1 MRTKAAFPGAG
12 VGVEPGQKGMTLPAE
27 ILTPDEVLAIM
38 AQRPD
43 TVVGIRDRAIIT
55 VLYRAGLRVGEAL
68 ALQPKDVDLGIGS
81 ITVLHGKGDRRR
93 TVGIDPGA
101 APHIE
106 RWIAVRRDQ
115 LAPPPLVPLFC
126 SRKCRPM
133 SRSMVGEM
141 LARSARTAG
150 IDKRVHPHG
159 FRHTM
164 AYELLMEGV
173 PIPVIQRQLGHASL
187 QTTDTYL
194 SHIAPKQVLEFMNA
208 RSWGGS

>member
-1 MRTKAAFPGAG
+1 
-12 VGVEPGQKGMTLPAE
+12 MTLPAE

-68 ALQPKDVDLGIGS
+68 ALQQKDVDLRIGS

-106 RWIAVRRDQ
+106 RWMDVRRTD
-115 LAPPPLVPLFC
+115 LAPPPRVPLFC

-133 SRSMVGEM
+133 GRSMVAEM
-141 LARSARTAG
+141 LTRSARRAG
-150 IDKRVHPHG
+150 ITKRVHPHG

-173 PIPVIQRQLGHASL
+173 PVSVIQRQLGHASL
-187 QTTDTYL
+187 ATTDTYL
-194 SHIAPKQVLEFMNA
+194 AHIAPKQVLEFMAA
-208 RSWGGS
+208 RSWDAP